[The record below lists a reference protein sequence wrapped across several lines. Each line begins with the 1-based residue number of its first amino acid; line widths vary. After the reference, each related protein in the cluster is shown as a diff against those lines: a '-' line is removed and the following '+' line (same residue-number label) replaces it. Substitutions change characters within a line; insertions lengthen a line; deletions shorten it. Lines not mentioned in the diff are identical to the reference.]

1 MEKIGEENYAL
12 LLKRLV
18 KQCKESEQTGGFEAT
33 VVKDD
38 DFIYAYSVANQRLG
52 LQNLVVGSG
61 SAYTPAKM
69 ILRLLKDV
77 TRIAIEAGKPLE
89 DRAVFAMQWASNEKV
104 FQCYSMRIHPSQ
116 LHLFTLG
123 IDCEKQL
130 GLDENEYF
138 TIVPEDAQGRK
149 PWEPGWMSSCDPK
162 IWEDP
167 EVDEYVPQNNTLH

>member
-52 LQNLVVGSG
+52 LQNLVVGAI

-69 ILRLLKDV
+69 ILGLLKDV
-77 TRIAIEAGKPLE
+77 TSIAVQSGKPLE
-89 DRAVFAMQWASNEKV
+89 DRGVFAMQWASNEKV
-104 FQCYSMRIHPSQ
+104 FQCYSMRIHSSQ
-116 LHLFTLG
+116 LHLFALG
-123 IDCEKQL
+123 IECEKQL
-130 GLDENEYF
+130 GLPGSSQKEGESSLLQ
-138 TIVPEDAQGRK
+138 PAAQ
-149 PWEPGWMSSCDPK
+149 EPIYLVVRSVAASCLFFRR
-162 IWEDP
+162 
-167 EVDEYVPQNNTLH
+167 T

>member
-38 DFIYAYSVANQRLG
+38 DFIHAYSVANQRLG

-69 ILRLLKDV
+69 ILGLLMDV
-77 TRIAIEAGKPLE
+77 TALAIQSGKPLE
-89 DRAVFAMQWASNEKV
+89 DRGVFAMQWASNEKV

-116 LHLFTLG
+116 LHLFALG
-123 IDCEKQL
+123 IECEKQL

-138 TIVPEDAQGRK
+138 TIVPEDTQGRK
-149 PWEPGWMSSCDPK
+149 PWEPDWMSGCDSK
-162 IWEDP
+162 LWEDP
-167 EVDEYVPQNNTLH
+167 EADECAPQNNTLH